1 MYRNLSSPS
10 VALSSTSALALSLT
24 FTLFLAFPTSACGQQ
39 TVGKDKVFL
48 RITNLRSDQSRI
60 LIRINPVPNHD
71 MLLGPKSNWNGKIF
85 FAGRVGESDDK
96 VPAADW
102 LAPRESTPW
111 IDIGRYMNQQG
122 TRSPVIY
129 LSSVLCGI
137 MTSPQADGID
147 VLAEVAT
154 GAGAGVLRR
163 MEIHRPDVKARG
175 EWSYPWNLGCGVWNS
190 GGGPVMPTLG
200 LMIPTRPDL
209 TGRVYTL
216 DEALR
221 AQLEEIANMPE
232 SGRVPEQFVFVAR
245 GRPEVL
251 KGLGYHGY
259 PADTVENNLGDEIG
273 LSIAMK
279 PEEQDQCFRD
289 AMQSR
294 GFDPLDFIPDEEQ
307 TKAMVIP
314 AGQRWGLVHVL
325 AAPKMDEKGQP
336 IKPAWVMPAPATR
349 PKAFYEAEIFRYRL
363 WYEELAA
370 QTRKAEKEHAGKRVL
385 SGANYSPHMN
395 VWPDV
400 RQWIDPFRANAM
412 TMSWTEDW
420 WWQLPEVSPQGYGF
434 LLDGLRLASTYH
446 GAPIQFYVMP
456 FDGQSPDNLRRMS
469 AAGMAHGV
477 KIFNHFVIE
486 DQTLITWDYVD
497 WTLSATMF
505 PAIHDTIRDA
515 GAVEKR
521 LYPAMPVRSEVAI
534 LLSRAADTWDT
545 EDLGGA
551 GHLYGARFN
560 MNNEE
565 RKSLWLSL
573 RHAQYAVDLISDQDV
588 AEGKLKGYKA
598 LYVVGSELLSAAA
611 RPLKDWVREG
621 GTLYGTGGAGLLDE
635 YHQKQND
642 LYEVYGIKSHE
653 LLRQTREIRPR
664 RDLPH
669 AKLLDTLRLEKSEL
683 AGEQVTLPALYYQE
697 TMEATG
703 GGASG
708 GGSATVIGKYTRNGK
723 AGAVMNRFGKGRA
736 ILIGVLGGL
745 AYVAPAAVG
754 KVGDMPT
761 DYAGAIRAVLVAPAK
776 LAGAARPVTTS
787 NPLVEA
793 QMMQGPNGKVVV
805 LTNWSPAPIAN
816 LTVRF
821 AGDETVTKVRSLRG
835 AGYFKGSLDDQQR
848 GILEVKTVGGQPQVQ
863 MRLELTD
870 YLLVN

>member
-1 MYRNLSSPS
+1 MFRMPS
-10 VALSSTSALALSLT
+10 RPFVAVSSALP
-24 FTLFLAFPTSACGQQ
+24 LAFALLLAVPTSARCQQ
-39 TVGKDKVFL
+39 AVGRDKIFL
-48 RITNLRSDQSRI
+48 RITNLRSDKSKI

-71 MLLGPKSNWNGKIF
+71 VLLGTESNWNGKIF
-85 FAGRVGESDDK
+85 FAGRAGNHDDDK

-102 LAPRESTPW
+102 LAPGDSTPW

-122 TRSPVIY
+122 TRSPVTY
-129 LSSVLCGI
+129 LSSVLCGL
-137 MTSPQADGID
+137 MTSPRADGIH

-154 GAGAGVLRR
+154 GPGTGVLRR
-163 MEIHRPDVKARG
+163 LEIHRPEVKAGG
-175 EWSYPWNLGCGVWNS
+175 ERSYPWNLGCGVWNG
-190 GGGPVMPTLG
+190 GGGPVTPTLG

-216 DEALR
+216 EEALR
-221 AQLEEIANMPE
+221 AQVEEIANMPN

-251 KGLGYHGY
+251 KGLGYQGY

-279 PEEQDQCFRD
+279 PEQQDQRFRD
-289 AMQSR
+289 AMKGRS
-294 GFDPLDFIPDEEQ
+294 FDPLDFIPDDEQ
-307 TKAMVIP
+307 SKAKTMP
-314 AGQRWGLVHVL
+314 AEQRWGLVHVL
-325 AAPKMDEKGQP
+325 AAPKNDAKGQP
-336 IKPAWVMPAPATR
+336 IMQAWVMPAPVTKPR
-349 PKAFYEAEIFRYRL
+349 AFYEAAIFRYKL
-363 WYEELAA
+363 WYEELEA
-370 QTRKAEKEHAGKRVL
+370 QTRKAEREHAGKRVL

-400 RQWIDPFRANAM
+400 RQWVDPFRANAM

-420 WWQLPEVSPQGYGF
+420 WWQLPEVSPQGFGF
-434 LLDGLRLASTYH
+434 LLDGLRLAGNYH

-456 FDGQSPDNLRRMS
+456 FEGQSPDNFRRMS
-469 AAGMAHGV
+469 ATGMAHGV

-551 GHLYGARFN
+551 GHLYGAKFN

-565 RKSLWLSL
+565 RKSLWLAL
-573 RHAQYAVDLISDQDV
+573 RHAQYPVDLISDQDV
-588 AEGKLKGYKA
+588 AEGKLKGYKV
-598 LYVVGSELLSAAA
+598 LYVVGSELLAAA
-611 RPLKDWVREG
+611 AGPLKEWVREG

-635 YHQKQND
+635 NHQKQKD
-642 LYEVYGIKSHE
+642 LYELYGIKTHE

-669 AKLLDTLRLEKSEL
+669 AKPLDTLSLEKSEL
-683 AGEQVTLPALYYQE
+683 TNVETTLPALFYQE
-697 TMEATG
+697 TVEVTRRGTSGNG
-703 GGASG
+703 G
-708 GGSATVIGKYTRNGK
+708 ATVIGKYIGNGK
-723 AGAVMNRFGKGRA
+723 AGAVMNQFGKGRA
-736 ILIGVLGGL
+736 ILIGALGGL
-745 AYVAPAAVG
+745 DYVAPAAVG

-761 DYAGAIRAVLVAPAK
+761 GYAGAIRAVLAAPAK

-787 NPLVEA
+787 SPLVEA

-805 LTNWSPAPIAN
+805 LTNWNPAPIAD
-816 LTVRF
+816 LKVRF
-821 AGDETVTKVRSLRG
+821 AGGEPVTKVRSLRG
-835 AGYFKGSLDDQQR
+835 AGYFKGSLDDQRR